1 MDIERQRRREEAE
14 REAIEEALRSHRM
27 TWGNEPVT
35 ALGHVS
41 SILILWWFFVRPWVK
56 TGVGGRTDLLFIG
69 PRRRKCERVD
79 VLAQEKQRLW
89 KVRHQE
95 RKQRETTC
103 ESLKETMSP
112 SWLQWAFWVLIVDFG
127 CLITVVCRLTSHHF
141 ILNKPL
147 KILGKKPFFTVVQLD
162 FHNLGPDLNIYI
174 YRAWFSMVVA
184 QCLSNAQ
191 GGLLWHPNGQAWYQ
205 NCPWHWVLSV
215 QARQSWRSSLRPR
228 PFDSPAFGG
237 GHRDPKWLT
246 TKVLWGWQEAAQIQC
261 LKIVHNISVL

>member
-1 MDIERQRRREEAE
+1 MFWHKRSRDCGRWGTRRENKGKLHA
-14 REAIEEALRSHRM
+14 RPSRKPCRPL
-27 TWGNEPVT
+27 GCNEPFGFW
-35 ALGHVS
+35 L
-41 SILILWWFFVRPWVK
+41 SISDVYLVK
-56 TGVGGRTDLLFIG
+56 WI
-69 PRRRKCERVD
+69 
-79 VLAQEKQRLW
+79 Q
-89 KVRHQE
+89 
-95 RKQRETTC
+95 
-103 ESLKETMSP
+103 
-112 SWLQWAFWVLIVDFG
+112 
-127 CLITVVCRLTSHHF
+127 ITVVCCLTSHHF

-147 KILGKKPFFTVVQLD
+147 NILGKKPFFTVVQVD
-162 FHNLGPDLNIYI
+162 FSITWAQILIYI

-237 GHRDPKWLT
+237 GHRDPNGLRLT